1 MDTEITL
8 EKIELVKDRT
18 GVSYKEAKEALEAA
32 NGSVVDAIINI
43 EETINMSGRGK
54 LNDQGAKLVEAIKAA
69 VKKGNVTKVIVKK
82 NDEIIL
88 NLPVNVGILGTVIA
102 PWAALV
108 GVIAAFGTKCDI
120 ELLTDDGRIID
131 VSEKAG
137 GAFEEVTQRGAD
149 IIEDVRAKGADVIA
163 GVRTKA
169 KKAASKEADE
179 DKAEDYE
186 YGPAPGATEDA
197 SSGQDDFGEYVSTE
211 ADKDDERE
219 AREGKATSRF
229 SGTVERTAKTVLDVV
244 SEAADVAAEAI
255 RKAVGA
261 DQTANEPVSEAADS
275 LADATGAQGTA
286 ADGEDE
292 PKTDE

>member
-18 GVSYKEAKEALEAA
+18 GVSYKEAKEALETA

-54 LNDQGAKLVEAIKAA
+54 LNEQGAKLVEKIKAA
-69 VKKGNVTKVIVKK
+69 VKKGNVTKIIVKK

-88 NLPVNVGILGTVIA
+88 NLPINVGILGTVIA

-108 GVIAAFGTKCDI
+108 GVIAVFGTKCDF

-137 GAFEEVTQRGAD
+137 DAFEEVVERGAE
-149 IIEDVRAKGADVIA
+149 IIDDVRTKGADVIA

-169 KKAASKEADE
+169 KRAVSNDE
-179 DKAEDYE
+179 DEAEDYE
-186 YGPAPGATEDA
+186 YGPASGAEDA
-197 SSGQDDFGEYVSTE
+197 SVDRDDAGEYVSTE
-211 ADKDDERE
+211 ADKDDLRDDADA
-219 AREGKATSRF
+219 ARSASRIA
-229 SGTVERTAKTVLDVV
+229 GAAKTVRDVV
-244 SEAADVAAEAI
+244 SEAADVAAEVI
-255 RKAVGA
+255 KSAVGA
-261 DQTANEPVSEAADS
+261 AKGAAEE
-275 LADATGAQGTA
+275 
-286 ADGEDE
+286 EDK

>member
-54 LNDQGAKLVEAIKAA
+54 LNDQGAKLIETIKAA
-69 VKKGNVTKVIVKK
+69 VKKGNVTKIIVKK
-82 NDEIIL
+82 NGEIIL
-88 NLPVNVGILGTVIA
+88 NLPVNIGILGTVIA

-120 ELLTDDGRIID
+120 ELLTDDGRVIDISERAGDAFDEAVERGSEIID
-131 VSEKAG
+131 
-137 GAFEEVTQRGAD
+137 
-149 IIEDVRAKGADVIA
+149 DVRIKGADVIA

-169 KKAASKEADE
+169 KRAVSKEE
-179 DKAEDYE
+179 DALEDYE
-186 YGPAPGATEDA
+186 YGPASGTEDA
-197 SSGQDDFGEYVSTE
+197 SSGSDGFDKDEYVSTD
-211 ADKDDERE
+211 ADKDDGPDAETE
-219 AREGKATSRF
+219 KTASRF

-244 SEAADVAAEAI
+244 SEAADVA
-255 RKAVGA
+255 
-261 DQTANEPVSEAADS
+261 
-275 LADATGAQGTA
+275 
-286 ADGEDE
+286 
-292 PKTDE
+292 